1 MNAHLRLVILLA
13 GLAAA
18 PAAALAQD
26 GAAPKQP
33 APRAKAAEPA
43 LKVGDAAPPITIES
57 WVKGEPVTGF
67 EKGNIYVVE
76 FWATWCGPCIASI
89 PHLSELQN
97 KHRNDGLT
105 IIGVTSRDPN
115 NSLDDVKQL
124 VRERGDGISYHIA
137 WDTERTTYAAYM
149 TAARQRGIPT
159 SFVVDKAGTIT
170 YIGHPMWLDL
180 PVKGAIDGTWDA
192 QKGKAKIN
200 AAEQRLGEMFNK
212 ADTDPKGALA
222 IAAELEKDFPAAMAM
237 FDAARYNWML
247 QAGDPNAGAFGRK
260 VMAKAV
266 AEKNANGLNELAWG
280 LVDPEGGVKNPDL
293 DLAYEAAKKAVELSS
308 EKDAAILDTLA
319 RVYFVKGD
327 LPKAIEWQT
336 KAVAQAS
343 GPMKAELEKILK
355 EYQSKR

>member
-1 MNAHLRLVILLA
+1 MRFRRS
-13 GLAAA
+13 
-18 PAAALAQD
+18 
-26 GAAPKQP
+26 GAECQRRYLQGTKG
-33 APRAKAAEPA
+33 
-43 LKVGDAAPPITIES
+43 KV
-57 WVKGEPVTGF
+57 
-67 EKGNIYVVE
+67 YVVE

-97 KHRNDGLT
+97 HHRKDGLT

-124 VRERGDGISYHIA
+124 VTERGDGISYHIA
-137 WDTERTTYAAYM
+137 WDTERKTYTAYM

-159 SFVVDKAGTIT
+159 SFVVDKAGNIA

-192 QKGKAKIN
+192 EKGKAQIA
-200 AAEQRLGEMFNK
+200 AAERRLGEMFSK
-212 ADTDPKGALA
+212 AESDPKAALV

-237 FDAARYNWML
+237 FDAARYGWML
-247 QAGDPNAGAFGRK
+247 EAGDPGASAFGRK
-260 VMAKAV
+260 VMAKAI
-266 AEKNANGLNELAWG
+266 AEKNASGLNELAWG
-280 LVDPEGGVKNPDL
+280 LVDPEAGVKNPDL
-293 DLAYEAAKKAVELSS
+293 DLAYEAATKAVQLSG

-327 LPKAIEWQT
+327 LAKAIEWQT

-343 GPMKAELEKILK
+343 GPMKAELEKVLK